1 MLLLLSSTADNAS
14 AASAGHR
21 SQYSRMASSSG
32 LADGSQAGSGP
43 GKNAAAARAAE
54 LEPYVQD
61 ACAEMAAAVAAHLR
75 QQLERLGEPQGGASG
90 APRAEQ
96 VGSQTLTL

>member
-1 MLLLLSSTADNAS
+1 
-14 AASAGHR
+14 
-21 SQYSRMASSSG
+21 MASSSG

-96 VGSQTLTL
+96 VGSQTLPL